1 MDNDRMKATVHEL
14 SDKIQDASG
23 GVADHAKSQAKKLSA
38 GAEGSIREAYG
49 QATDAARRVSGGA
62 STLAE
67 EASAI
72 AGDAYDRSGRRTDRR
87 QHTHRSSVGGGGG
100 LSPLLY
106 RSFRT
111 LAFSRLGMRPM
122 SISADGRCLRLRTAI
137 DLGTVSSGISGGIRV
152 GAP

>member
-23 GVADHAKSQAKKLSA
+23 GVADHAKSQAKKLST

-72 AGDAYDRSGRRTDRR
+72 AGDAYDRSGRYLQNANRA
-87 QHTHRSSVGGGGG
+87 VGGQIGDNTLTALLLAGAAG
-100 LSPLLY
+100 YLLSY
-106 RSFRT
+106 IVHS
-111 LAFSRLGMRPM
+111 
-122 SISADGRCLRLRTAI
+122 GR
-137 DLGTVSSGISGGIRV
+137 
-152 GAP
+152 